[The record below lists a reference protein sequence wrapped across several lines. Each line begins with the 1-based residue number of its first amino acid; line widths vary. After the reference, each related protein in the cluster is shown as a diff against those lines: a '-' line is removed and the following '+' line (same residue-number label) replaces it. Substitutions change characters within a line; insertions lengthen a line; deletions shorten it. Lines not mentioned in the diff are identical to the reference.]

1 MMRVRAAIVW
11 FKGENMSIKL
21 VPSPVTVDIDASM
34 FSALSDA
41 QLGLYMRLVWLCRAD
56 SSGIALIMH
65 GAITPVR
72 LAEVQWPNLLPCSFG
87 RSWSYVTSVTQGA
100 ARPW

>member
-1 MMRVRAAIVW
+1 
-11 FKGENMSIKL
+11 MSIKL

-65 GAITPVR
+65 GDIAPVR
-72 LAEVQWPNLLPCSFG
+72 LAELQCHNLIHCSFG
-87 RSWSYVTSVTQGA
+87 RSWSYVTIVTQGA
-100 ARPW
+100 DSAWRDTR